1 MNKSTNV
8 LGALALSAALGI
20 SSGCA
25 TYDPYTGEEKTSNA
39 TIGAVV
45 GALGGAAVGAAT
57 SSKGD
62 RKKGILIGA
71 AAGAAAGGGVGY
83 YMDQQEAKLRRQLA
97 DSGVSVQ
104 RNGDEIILVMP
115 GNITFDV
122 AKASVK
128 ASFSDVLDSIAIVL
142 KEFDETA
149 IEITGHTDS
158 TGSATFNQTL
168 SEQRADSVKAELV
181 RRAVATGRI
190 HSKGMGFREPVAS
203 NDTAAGR
210 QANRRVEMKLLPLTS
225 K

>member
-1 MNKSTNV
+1 MNKLSKHVGVAILASAVGFST
-8 LGALALSAALGI
+8 
-20 SSGCA
+20 GCA

-45 GALGGAAVGAAT
+45 GAVGGAAIGAAT

-71 AAGAAAGGGVGY
+71 AAGAAAGGGAGY
-83 YMDQQEAKLRRQLA
+83 YMDQQEAKLRKQLA

-104 RNGDEIILVMP
+104 RQGDEIILIMP

-122 AKASVK
+122 AKATVK
-128 ASFSDVLDSIAIVL
+128 ASFANVLDSIALVL
-142 KEFDETA
+142 KEFEDTA

-158 TGSATFNQTL
+158 TGSASFNQTL
-168 SEQRADSVKAELV
+168 SEQRADSVKSELV
-181 RRAVATGRI
+181 RRAIASGRI
-190 HSKGMGFREPVAS
+190 HSKGLGFRQPVAS

-210 QANRRVEMKLLPLTS
+210 EANRRVEMKLLPLTS